1 MQVEFKSSLIT
12 NLSTSLHV
20 NRKEILADNATKK
33 PFAPIRT
40 PHIGPTLDKN
50 NDQIKIKRLETYASF
65 SSEKFINLIEE
76 GSTNN
81 NCIMEN
87 SIINAEDCE
96 MQIPDYNLNIP
107 PKDQKRALTNGFL
120 EKQLKDNLTKNEL
133 ESMMDLFV

>member
-1 MQVEFKSSLIT
+1 MQVELNSSLIT

-20 NRKEILADNATKK
+20 NRKEMCAENATKK

-65 SSEKFINLIEE
+65 SSEKFVNLIEE
-76 GSTNN
+76 NSTDK
-81 NCIMEN
+81 NCILEN
-87 SIINAEDCE
+87 SVIGAQGCE
-96 MQIPDYNLNIP
+96 KNISDDNLNIP
-107 PKDQKRALTNGFL
+107 PKDQKRALINDFL
-120 EKQLKDNLTKNEL
+120 KNQLKSNLTKNEL